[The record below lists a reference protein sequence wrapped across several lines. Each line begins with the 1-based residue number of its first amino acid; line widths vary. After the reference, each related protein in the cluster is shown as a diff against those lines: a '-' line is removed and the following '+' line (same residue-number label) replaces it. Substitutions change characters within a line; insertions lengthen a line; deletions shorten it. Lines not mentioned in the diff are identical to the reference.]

1 VAKVHLRASN
11 NMIICMSSI
20 EHIHQDYNNYK
31 MDAFFRYLREPNILE
46 DFKNTFDISAKF
58 KYP

>member
-1 VAKVHLRASN
+1 
-11 NMIICMSSI
+11 MIICMSSI